1 MYTDAYLAKFVLPE
15 DLMQTLKNSNCL
27 CYPETKEQLIE
38 MCYGPTHSSKF
49 DVCYSIDGKGLVK
62 EAEVVRCKNG
72 TAVNFMEDYMR
83 RRDPDCMRIG
93 DDLPTDKP
101 RFADVYGY
109 KFSKL
114 RKETMDWLGSQRLI
128 MLPFHAGGR
137 YYGYDS
143 LMICP
148 MNAAF
153 FALSLANMQGFV
165 SINDVEDG
173 FTPRAIIYVAPPFRH
188 THFNGKQVVV
198 HQRSENLHEVFAY
211 NLYPGPSAKKGV
223 FSMLLDIGENEG
235 WITNHASAARLESPY
250 EMETVFMHEG
260 ASGGGKSEM
269 LEEIHR
275 EEDNRLL
282 MGIHTV
288 SGEKYYL
295 SLGETCK
302 YPPDRRRYDPC
313 PQGYAEQLRPPRHC

>member
-38 MCYGPTHSSKF
+38 MCYGPTHTSKF

-153 FALSLANMQGFV
+153 
-165 SINDVEDG
+165 I
-173 FTPRAIIYVAPPFRH
+173 
-188 THFNGKQVVV
+188 
-198 HQRSENLHEVFAY
+198 
-211 NLYPGPSAKKGV
+211 
-223 FSMLLDIGENEG
+223 
-235 WITNHASAARLESPY
+235 ASQSR
-250 EMETVFMHEG
+250 
-260 ASGGGKSEM
+260 
-269 LEEIHR
+269 
-275 EEDNRLL
+275 
-282 MGIHTV
+282 
-288 SGEKYYL
+288 
-295 SLGETCK
+295 
-302 YPPDRRRYDPC
+302 
-313 PQGYAEQLRPPRHC
+313 Q

>member
-114 RKETMDWLGSQRLI
+114 RKETMD
-128 MLPFHAGGR
+128 
-137 YYGYDS
+137 
-143 LMICP
+143 
-148 MNAAF
+148 
-153 FALSLANMQGFV
+153 
-165 SINDVEDG
+165 
-173 FTPRAIIYVAPPFRH
+173 
-188 THFNGKQVVV
+188 
-198 HQRSENLHEVFAY
+198 
-211 NLYPGPSAKKGV
+211 
-223 FSMLLDIGENEG
+223 
-235 WITNHASAARLESPY
+235 
-250 EMETVFMHEG
+250 
-260 ASGGGKSEM
+260 
-269 LEEIHR
+269 
-275 EEDNRLL
+275 
-282 MGIHTV
+282 
-288 SGEKYYL
+288 
-295 SLGETCK
+295 
-302 YPPDRRRYDPC
+302 
-313 PQGYAEQLRPPRHC
+313 